1 VPAVPPFPEPKPN
14 TEGETSGP
22 SAEGGATNISA
33 EGGATNTVAEGGA
46 TNTVAE
52 GGATNISAGG
62 GAYDSVRR
70 TRRERALERARA
82 MAAELVPQIARSS
95 TAEPHIGG
103 PALASPAA
111 RSTALFVG
119 IALLMAGNGLQN
131 TLLGVRAESEG
142 FGSTVA
148 GLVMAMNF
156 VGFLAGSALAPHFLR
171 QVGHVR
177 VFAALA
183 SAGSSVVLVQAVWV
197 NPLVWGAGRFMWGAC
212 FAALLVV
219 AETWLNELATNEN
232 RGRML
237 ARYMVITMGA
247 IATGQFMVAAADTD
261 GFVLFAVVSVLV
273 SLALVPMSLSA
284 SANPPVVVP
293 ERVGLRT
300 LMAAA
305 PTGVI
310 VAFLVGAALG
320 SISGIGAVYAAS
332 RGLSPFQVAAF
343 VAAPMIGSLFGQI
356 PLGRLSDRVPRRI
369 VMVLAASI
377 AGTACL
383 VMLALDERSIAGI
396 VVMAVMGAFAYPIY
410 SLSVAQANDWL
421 RDSQRAGASAVL
433 VRMNGVGAT
442 VGPICA
448 AIGMSLTLNAFY
460 IVMAAAHVSIAV
472 FVAAR
477 MLLVAGPPV
486 AQQGRFHPIPARASA
501 AVAALLRRR
510 R

>member
-1 VPAVPPFPEPKPN
+1 
-14 TEGETSGP
+14 
-22 SAEGGATNISA
+22 
-33 EGGATNTVAEGGA
+33 
-46 TNTVAE
+46 
-52 GGATNISAGG
+52 
-62 GAYDSVRR
+62 
-70 TRRERALERARA
+70 

-293 ERVGLRT
+293 ERVGFRT

-396 VVMAVMGAFAYPIY
+396 AVMAVMGAFAYPIY

>member
-1 VPAVPPFPEPKPN
+1 MAADHVPRIGRTAAPEPH
-14 TEGETSGP
+14 
-22 SAEGGATNISA
+22 A
-33 EGGATNTVAEGGA
+33 
-46 TNTVAE
+46 
-52 GGATNISAGG
+52 
-62 GAYDSVRR
+62 
-70 TRRERALERARA
+70 
-82 MAAELVPQIARSS
+82 
-95 TAEPHIGG
+95 GG
-103 PALASPAA
+103 PALASRAA

-156 VGFLAGSALAPHFLR
+156 VGFLAGSAVAPHFLR

-197 NPLVWGAGRFMWGAC
+197 NPLVWGAGRFLWGMC
-212 FAALLVV
+212 FAALIVV

-247 IATGQFMVAAADTD
+247 IATGQFMVALADTN
-261 GFVLFAVVSVLV
+261 GFTLFAVVSVLV

-300 LMAAA
+300 LLHTA
-305 PTGVI
+305 PTGVV
-310 VAFLVGAALG
+310 VAFLVGGALG

-332 RGLSPFQVAAF
+332 RGLSPIQVAAF
-343 VAAPMIGSLFGQI
+343 VAAPMIGSLFGQL

-377 AGTACL
+377 AAAACL
-383 VMLALDERSIAGI
+383 MMLALDERSIAGI
-396 VVMAVMGAFAYPIY
+396 AVMGVMGAFAYPIY
-410 SLSVAQANDWL
+410 SLAVAQTNDWL

-448 AIGMSLTLNAFY
+448 AVGMSLTLNAFY
-460 IVMAAAHVSIAV
+460 FVMAVSHVAVAV
-472 FVAAR
+472 FVAGR
-477 MLLVAGPPV
+477 MLLVAGPTV
-486 AQQGRFHPIPARASA
+486 SEQGRFHPIPARAST

>member
-1 VPAVPPFPEPKPN
+1 MPAEPPIPEPKPT
-14 TEGETSGP
+14 TEGETSGT
-22 SAEGGATNISA
+22 SAEGAATSTVAKGAATSTVA
-33 EGGATNTVAEGGA
+33 KGGATSTVAE
-46 TNTVAE
+46 
-52 GGATNISAGG
+52 G
-62 GAYDSVRR
+62 GAYDSVRE
-70 TRRERALERARA
+70 TRRERALERART
-82 MAAELVPQIARSS
+82 MAAELVPQIARST

-103 PALASPAA
+103 PALASPSA
-111 RSTALFVG
+111 RSTALFAG

-247 IATGQFMVAAADTD
+247 IATGQFMVVAADTD

-293 ERVGLRT
+293 ERVGFRT

-396 VVMAVMGAFAYPIY
+396 AVMAVMGAFAYPIY

-460 IVMAAAHVSIAV
+460 VVMAAAHVSIAV

>member
-1 VPAVPPFPEPKPN
+1 MSAQAPPPSQSPTPSYD
-14 TEGETSGP
+14 ETPPDPVSSGP
-22 SAEGGATNISA
+22 ARSA
-33 EGGATNTVAEGGA
+33 TVRV
-46 TNTVAE
+46 T
-52 GGATNISAGG
+52 
-62 GAYDSVRR
+62 RR
-70 TRRERALERARA
+70 TRALERARSL
-82 MAAELVPQIARSS
+82 AARELRRAGRAATP
-95 TAEPHIGG
+95 EPHAGG

-156 VGFLAGSALAPHFLR
+156 VGFLVGAAAAPSLLR

-197 NPLVWGAGRFMWGAC
+197 NPLVWGAGRFLWGIC

-247 IATGQFMVAAADTD
+247 IATGQFMVAAADAN
-261 GFVLFAVVSVLV
+261 GFALFALTSVLV

-284 SANPPVVVP
+284 SANPPVIVP

-300 LMAAA
+300 LMQTA
-305 PTGVI
+305 PTGVV

-320 SISGIGAVYAAS
+320 SISAIGTVYAAA
-332 RGLSPFQVAAF
+332 RGLSPVGVATF
-343 VAAPMIGSLFGQI
+343 VAAPMIGSLFGQL

-369 VMVLAASI
+369 VIVLAASI

-383 VMLALDERSIAGI
+383 VMPALAESSVAG
-396 VVMAVMGAFAYPIY
+396 VAVMAVMGAFAYPIY
-410 SLSVAQANDWL
+410 SLAVAQTNDWL
-421 RDSQRAGASAVL
+421 RDGQRAGASAVL

-442 VGPICA
+442 IGPICA
-448 AIGMSLTLNAFY
+448 ALAMSITLDAFY
-460 IVMAAAHVSIAV
+460 FVMAGAHIAIAL
-472 FVAAR
+472 FVVAR
-477 MLLVAGPPV
+477 MLLVAGPRV
-486 AQQGRFHPIPARASA
+486 AQQGRFLPIPARASA

>member
-1 VPAVPPFPEPKPN
+1 MPAVPPIPEPKPN

-22 SAEGGATNISA
+22 SAEGGATN
-33 EGGATNTVAEGGA
+33 TVAE
-46 TNTVAE
+46 
-52 GGATNISAGG
+52 G

-293 ERVGLRT
+293 ERVGFRT

-396 VVMAVMGAFAYPIY
+396 AVMAVMGAFAYPIY

>member
-1 VPAVPPFPEPKPN
+1 MPAVPPLPEPKPT

-22 SAEGGATNISA
+22 SAEGGATN
-33 EGGATNTVAEGGA
+33 TVAE
-46 TNTVAE
+46 
-52 GGATNISAGG
+52 G

-219 AETWLNELATNEN
+219 AETWLNEMATNEN

-293 ERVGLRT
+293 ERVGFRT

-343 VAAPMIGSLFGQI
+343 VAAPMVGSLFGQI

-396 VVMAVMGAFAYPIY
+396 AVMAVMGAFAYPIY

>member
-1 VPAVPPFPEPKPN
+1 
-14 TEGETSGP
+14 
-22 SAEGGATNISA
+22 
-33 EGGATNTVAEGGA
+33 
-46 TNTVAE
+46 
-52 GGATNISAGG
+52 
-62 GAYDSVRR
+62 
-70 TRRERALERARA
+70 
-82 MAAELVPQIARSS
+82 MAAERLPRISRAR
-95 TAEPHIGG
+95 TPEPVVGG

-156 VGFLAGSALAPHFLR
+156 VGFLAGAAVAPHFLR

-183 SAGSSVVLVQAVWV
+183 STGSSVVLVQAVFV
-197 NPLVWGAGRFMWGAC
+197 NPVVWGVGRFGWGVC
-212 FAALLVV
+212 FAALIVV

-232 RGRML
+232 RGQML

-247 IATGQFMVAAADTD
+247 IAAGQLLVATADTD
-261 GFVLFAVVSVLV
+261 GFALFAVVSVMV

-284 SANPPVVVP
+284 SVSPPVVVP

-300 LMAAA
+300 LMHTA
-305 PTGVI
+305 PTGVV

-320 SISGIGAVYAAS
+320 SISAIGPVYAAS
-332 RGLSPFQVAAF
+332 RGLTPLQVALF
-343 VAAPMIGSLFGQI
+343 VAAPMVGSLFGQI

-369 VMVLAASI
+369 VIVAAAVI
-377 AGTACL
+377 AGSACV
-383 VMLALDERSIAGI
+383 VMMLLDEATLIGVA
-396 VVMAVMGAFAYPIY
+396 VMAVMGAFAYPIY
-410 SLSVAQANDWL
+410 SMAVAQANDWL
-421 RDSQRAGASAVL
+421 RDSQRAGASAVM

-442 VGPICA
+442 IGPICA
-448 AIGMSLTLNAFY
+448 AIGMSVTLNAFY
-460 IVMAAAHVSIAV
+460 VVMAAAHISIAT
-472 FVAAR
+472 FVAGR
-477 MLLVAGPPV
+477 MLLVAGPTV
-486 AQQGRFHPIPARASA
+486 AQQGTFLPIPARASA
-501 AVAALLRRR
+501 AVATLLRRR

>member
-1 VPAVPPFPEPKPN
+1 
-14 TEGETSGP
+14 
-22 SAEGGATNISA
+22 
-33 EGGATNTVAEGGA
+33 
-46 TNTVAE
+46 
-52 GGATNISAGG
+52 
-62 GAYDSVRR
+62 
-70 TRRERALERARA
+70 
-82 MAAELVPQIARSS
+82 
-95 TAEPHIGG
+95 
-103 PALASPAA
+103 
-111 RSTALFVG
+111 
-119 IALLMAGNGLQN
+119 
-131 TLLGVRAESEG
+131 
-142 FGSTVA
+142 
-148 GLVMAMNF
+148 
-156 VGFLAGSALAPHFLR
+156 
-171 QVGHVR
+171 
-177 VFAALA
+177 
-183 SAGSSVVLVQAVWV
+183 
-197 NPLVWGAGRFMWGAC
+197 
-212 FAALLVV
+212 
-219 AETWLNELATNEN
+219 
-232 RGRML
+232 
-237 ARYMVITMGA
+237 
-247 IATGQFMVAAADTD
+247 
-261 GFVLFAVVSVLV
+261 
-273 SLALVPMSLSA
+273 VPMSLSA

>member
-1 VPAVPPFPEPKPN
+1 MPAVPPFPEPKPN

-22 SAEGGATNISA
+22 SAEGGATN
-33 EGGATNTVAEGGA
+33 TVAEGGA
-46 TNTVAE
+46 TNTSAE
-52 GGATNISAGG
+52 G
-62 GAYDSVRR
+62 GAYDSVRE
-70 TRRERALERARA
+70 TRRMRALERARA

>member
-1 VPAVPPFPEPKPN
+1 MTAGEPE
-14 TEGETSGP
+14 T
-22 SAEGGATNISA
+22 
-33 EGGATNTVAEGGA
+33 
-46 TNTVAE
+46 
-52 GGATNISAGG
+52 SAGG
-62 GAYDSVRR
+62 GASDTTAGGGASDTTAAGGASDTARA
-70 TRRERALERARA
+70 TRRDRALRRARE
-82 MAAELVPQIARSS
+82 MAAEHLPRISRAPTPEPLV
-95 TAEPHIGG
+95 GG
-103 PALASPAA
+103 PALASAAA

-142 FGSTVA
+142 FGSTVS

-156 VGFLAGSALAPHFLR
+156 VGFLAGSAMAPHFLR

-197 NPLVWGAGRFMWGAC
+197 NPLVWGAGRFLWGMC
-212 FAALLVV
+212 FAALIVV

-247 IATGQFMVAAADTD
+247 IATGQFMVAIADTNS
-261 GFVLFAVVSVLV
+261 FTLFAVVSVLV

-300 LMAAA
+300 LLQTA
-305 PTGVI
+305 PTGVV
-310 VAFLVGAALG
+310 VAFLVGGALG
-320 SISGIGAVYAAS
+320 SISGIGAVYAAA
-332 RGLSPFQVAAF
+332 RGLSPVQVAAF
-343 VAAPMIGSLFGQI
+343 VAAPMIGSLFGQL

-377 AGTACL
+377 AAAACL
-383 VMLALDERSIAGI
+383 GMLALDERGIAGI
-396 VVMAVMGAFAYPIY
+396 AVMGVMGAFAYPIY
-410 SLSVAQANDWL
+410 SLAVAQTNDWL
-421 RDSQRAGASAVL
+421 RGSQRAGASAVL

-448 AIGMSLTLNAFY
+448 AIGMSLSLNAFY
-460 IVMAAAHVSIAV
+460 VVMAASHVAVAV
-472 FVAAR
+472 FVAGR
-477 MLLVAGPPV
+477 MLLVAGPTV
-486 AQQGRFHPIPARASA
+486 SQQGRFHPIPARAST

>member
-1 VPAVPPFPEPKPN
+1 MPAVPPFPEPKPN

-22 SAEGGATNISA
+22 SAEGGATN
-33 EGGATNTVAEGGA
+33 TVAEGGA

-52 GGATNISAGG
+52 G

-293 ERVGLRT
+293 ERVGFRT

-396 VVMAVMGAFAYPIY
+396 AVMAVMGAFAYPIY

-460 IVMAAAHVSIAV
+460 FVMAAAHVSIAV

>member
-1 VPAVPPFPEPKPN
+1 MPAEPPILEPNPN
-14 TEGETSGP
+14 TEGVTSGP
-22 SAEGGATNISA
+22 SA

-46 TNTVAE
+46 
-52 GGATNISAGG
+52 
-62 GAYDSVRR
+62 YDSVRE

-82 MAAELVPQIARSS
+82 MAAELVPQIARST

-156 VGFLAGSALAPHFLR
+156 VGFLAGSAVAPRFLR

-183 SAGSSVVLVQAVWV
+183 SAGSSVVLVQAVWIH
-197 NPLVWGAGRFMWGAC
+197 PLTWGAGRFLWGAC
-212 FAALLVV
+212 FAGLLVV

-247 IATGQFMVAAADTD
+247 IATGQFMVAIADTD
-261 GFVLFAVVSVLV
+261 DFTLFAVVSVLV

-293 ERVGLRT
+293 ERIGFRT
-300 LMAAA
+300 LLATA
-305 PTGVI
+305 PTGV
-310 VAFLVGAALG
+310 VVTFLVGAALG
-320 SISGIGAVYAAS
+320 SISGIGAVYAAA
-332 RGLSPFQVAAF
+332 RGLSPIQVAAF

-356 PLGRLSDRVPRRI
+356 PLGRLSDRVPRRL
-369 VMVLAASI
+369 VMVVAASV
-377 AGTACL
+377 AATACL
-383 VMLALDERSIAGI
+383 AMLALDERGIAGI
-396 VVMAVMGAFAYPIY
+396 AVMGVMGAFAYPIY
-410 SLSVAQANDWL
+410 SLAVAQTNDWL
-421 RDSQRAGASAVL
+421 RDSQRTGASAVL

-448 AIGMSLTLNAFY
+448 AIGMSVTLNAFY
-460 IVMAAAHVSIAV
+460 FVMAAAHVAVAV

-477 MLLVAGPPV
+477 MLFVAGPTV
-486 AQQGRFHPIPARASA
+486 SQQGSFHPIPARASA